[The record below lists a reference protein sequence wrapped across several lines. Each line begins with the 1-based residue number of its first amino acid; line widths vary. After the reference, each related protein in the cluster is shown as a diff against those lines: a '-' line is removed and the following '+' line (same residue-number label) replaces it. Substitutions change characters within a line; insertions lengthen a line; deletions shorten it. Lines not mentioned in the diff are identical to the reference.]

1 MVTVMKRTD
10 LDDKRKEIQTDA
22 EKEKQNYDVT
32 DDIMKEIMTTR
43 IQGSKVMCSVIML
56 IKC

>member
-43 IQGSKVMCSVIML
+43 IQGSIVMCSVIML